1 MINFAIIIVVAFVCL
16 YLGYFLRRYM
26 AEKKTQ
32 DAETQAKFII
42 EQAKKEAEDRKRGA
56 ELEGKDLLYKL
67 RQDFEQQTKDRRQEI
82 FNLEKRLAQKEEN
95 IDRRLDL
102 LEKK

>member
-1 MINFAIIIVVAFVCL
+1 MINVIIFIVVAFEFV
-16 YLGYFLRRYM
+16 YLGYFLRRYY

-32 DAETQAKFII
+32 DAETKARFIV

-67 RQDFEQQTKDRRQEI
+67 RQDFEQQRPRTEGRRSSIWEKD
-82 FNLEKRLAQKEEN
+82 
-95 IDRRLDL
+95 
-102 LEKK
+102 

>member
-1 MINFAIIIVVAFVCL
+1 MINVIIFIVVAFGSL
-16 YLGYFLRRYM
+16 YLGYFLRRYY

-32 DAETQAKFII
+32 DAETKARFIV

-67 RQDFEQQTKDRRQEI
+67 RQDFEQQTKDRSHPGQEHWEAGKVKTDSAG
-82 FNLEKRLAQKEEN
+82 NAWTN
-95 IDRRLDL
+95 S
-102 LEKK
+102 